1 MASIIQVLTQN
12 IFPIFLVAG
21 FGFVL
26 RRWRGLDKQ
35 TLSSAVFYCLSPC
48 LVFSLLVNSQL
59 PSEELVDLATFAV
72 LAIGGMALLGFVV
85 ARLLHFERRDTVALM
100 ILLMFVNGGNYGLT
114 LNRLRYGD
122 DGLARAMVYYVTS
135 TLVLYTIGVFLA
147 SMGELNWR
155 QTLAKLGR
163 LPVVYAAVLAVVVYR
178 FEVPVPVPLMRGI
191 EVAGAG
197 AIPVMILVLGM
208 QMADLQGQ
216 LHLRLAIPAV
226 TLRLLLG
233 PLLAFVWVTVLNLQ
247 GLSRAT
253 SIIEASMPPAVISII
268 LATEFDLQ
276 PTAVTSIVVVA
287 TLLSPLTL
295 ALTINLLG
303 L

>member
-12 IFPIFLVAG
+12 IFPIFLVAS
-21 FGFVL
+21 FGFAL
-26 RRWRGLDKQ
+26 RRWRSLDKQ

-85 ARLLHFERRDTVALM
+85 AWLLRFERRDTVALM

-178 FEVPVPVPLMRGI
+178 FEVPVPAPLMRGI

-208 QMADLQGQ
+208 QMADLRGQ

-233 PLLAFVWVTVLNLQ
+233 PLLAILWVTVLNLQ

>member
-85 ARLLHFERRDTVALM
+85 ARLLRFERRDTVALM

-178 FEVPVPVPLMRGI
+178 FEVPVPAPLMRGI

>member
-1 MASIIQVLTQN
+1 MANIVQVLTQN
-12 IFPIFLVAG
+12 ILPIFLVAG
-21 FGFVL
+21 LGFAL
-26 RRWRGLDKQ
+26 RRWRGLDKH
-35 TLSSAVFYCLSPC
+35 TLSAAVFYCLSPC
-48 LVFSLLVNSQL
+48 LVFASLVNSQL
-59 PSEELVDLATFAV
+59 PGGELTELALFAV
-72 LAIGGMALLGFVV
+72 LTILGMGLLGFVV
-85 ARLLHFERRDTVALM
+85 SRLLSFARPDTAALM
-100 ILLMFVNGGNYGLT
+100 IVLMFVNGGNYGLT
-114 LNRLRYGD
+114 LNRLRYGEE
-122 DGLARAMVYYVTS
+122 GLTRALVYYVTS

-155 QTLAKLGR
+155 QTIAKLGR
-163 LPVVYAAVLAVVVYR
+163 LPVVYSAVLAIIIYT
-178 FEVPVPVPLMRGI
+178 FSIPIPAPIMRGI

-216 LHLRLAIPAV
+216 LNLRLAIPAV
-226 TLRLLLG
+226 TLRLLVG
-233 PLLAFVWVTVLNLQ
+233 PVMALFVAMLLNLQ
-247 GLSRAT
+247 GLSRST
-253 SIIEASMPPAVISII
+253 SIIEASMPPAVITII

-276 PTAVTSIVVVA
+276 PTAVTSIVVLA

>member
-21 FGFVL
+21 FGFAL
-26 RRWRGLDKQ
+26 RRWRGLDKH
-35 TLSSAVFYCLSPC
+35 TLSSVVFYCLSPC

-59 PSEELVDLATFAV
+59 PGEELTDLALFTVA
-72 LAIGGMALLGFVV
+72 AILSMGLLGFVV
-85 ARLLHFERRDTVALM
+85 ARLLRFERRDTTALM

-114 LNRLRYGD
+114 LNRLRFGD
-122 DGLARAMVYYVTS
+122 EGLARAMVYYVTS
-135 TLVLYTIGVFLA
+135 TLMLYTIGVFLA
-147 SMGELNWR
+147 SMGQLSWR

-163 LPVVYAAVLAVVVYR
+163 LPVVYAAVLAVLVYR
-178 FEVPVPVPLMRGI
+178 FSLPVPAPLMRGI

-208 QMADLQGQ
+208 QMADLHGQ
-216 LHLRLAIPAV
+216 FHLRLAIPAV

-233 PLLAFVWVTVLNLQ
+233 PVLAVLLATVLGLQ
-247 GLSRAT
+247 GLSRSTA
-253 SIIEASMPPAVISII
+253 IIEASMPPAVITII

-276 PTAVTSIVVVA
+276 ATAVTSIVVVA

>member
-1 MASIIQVLTQN
+1 
-12 IFPIFLVAG
+12 
-21 FGFVL
+21 
-26 RRWRGLDKQ
+26 
-35 TLSSAVFYCLSPC
+35 
-48 LVFSLLVNSQL
+48 
-59 PSEELVDLATFAV
+59 
-72 LAIGGMALLGFVV
+72 
-85 ARLLHFERRDTVALM
+85 M

-122 DGLARAMVYYVTS
+122 EGLARAMVYYVTS
-135 TLVLYTIGVFLA
+135 TLVLYTVGVFLA
-147 SMGELNWR
+147 SMGKLSWR

-163 LPVVYAAVLAVVVYR
+163 LPVVYAAVLAVLVYR
-178 FEVPVPVPLMRGI
+178 FSIPVPAPLMRGI

-197 AIPVMILVLGM
+197 AIPVMLLVLGM

-216 LHLRLAIPAV
+216 LNLRLAIPAV
-226 TLRLLLG
+226 ILRLLLG
-233 PLLAFVWVTVLNLQ
+233 PIVAVLLATLLNLQ
-247 GLSRAT
+247 GLSRPTA
-253 SIIEASMPPAVISII
+253 IIEASMPPAVITII

-276 PTAVTSIVVVA
+276 ATAVTSIVVIA

>member
-1 MASIIQVLTQN
+1 MANIIQVLTQN

-21 FGFVL
+21 FGFAL
-26 RRWRGLDKQ
+26 RRWQGLDKQ

-48 LVFSLLVNSQL
+48 LVFALLVNSEL
-59 PSEELVDLATFAV
+59 PGEELTHLALFTVLSIVGMAV
-72 LAIGGMALLGFVV
+72 LGFGV
-85 ARLLHFERRDTVALM
+85 ARLLRFARRDTAALM
-100 ILLMFVNGGNYGLT
+100 IMLMFVNGGNYGLT

-135 TLVLYTIGVFLA
+135 TLVLYTIGVLLA
-147 SMGELNWR
+147 SLGELNWR
-155 QTLAKLGR
+155 QTMARLGR
-163 LPVVYAAVLAVVVYR
+163 LPVVYAAVLAIVVYR
-178 FEVPVPVPLMRGI
+178 FNIPIPAPLMRGV

-208 QMADLQGQ
+208 QMADLHGQ
-216 LHLRLAIPAV
+216 FNWRLAVPAIS
-226 TLRLLLG
+226 LRLLLG
-233 PLLAFVWVTVLNLQ
+233 PVLAVLLAGLLNLQ

-253 SIIEASMPPAVISII
+253 AIIEASMPTAVITII

-276 PTAVTSIVVVA
+276 PTAVTSIVVLS

>member
-21 FGFVL
+21 FGFAL
-26 RRWRGLDKQ
+26 RRWRGLDKN

-59 PSEELVDLATFAV
+59 PSEELVELAAFTIVAILSMAV
-72 LAIGGMALLGFVV
+72 LGWVV
-85 ARLLHFERRDTVALM
+85 ARLLRFDRRDTVALM

-122 DGLARAMVYYVTS
+122 EGLARAMVYYVTS
-135 TLVLYTIGVFLA
+135 TLVLYTMGVFLA

-163 LPVVYAAVLAVVVYR
+163 LPVVYAAILAVLVYR
-178 FEVPVPVPLMRGI
+178 FSIPIPNPLMRGI

-208 QMADLQGQ
+208 QMADLRGQ

-233 PLLAFVWVTVLNLQ
+233 PLLAVLWAMVLDLQ
-247 GLSRAT
+247 GLSRSTA
-253 SIIEASMPPAVISII
+253 IIEASMPPAVITII

-276 PTAVTSIVVVA
+276 PTAVTSIVVLA

-295 ALTINLLG
+295 ALTINFLG